1 MPEGRSHGKIEITKK
16 SKARQKNFQQ
26 IAATEPTPCLHYVVR
41 MRFLLPSYKGIRSA
55 ARPINGRN
63 SKQVKDRHKE
73 ANEGHCLFQSIIVIF
88 HYNTRGL
95 HSFHSP
101 AMSRSTCHASH
112 LVRVLHIV
120 CVFSYLKLFVV

>member
-1 MPEGRSHGKIEITKK
+1 MVAAIGIRTGTKPPFCLKSSFNQVQHGWNNWDKIEITKK

-63 SKQVKDRHKE
+63 
-73 ANEGHCLFQSIIVIF
+73 
-88 HYNTRGL
+88 
-95 HSFHSP
+95 
-101 AMSRSTCHASH
+101 
-112 LVRVLHIV
+112 
-120 CVFSYLKLFVV
+120 